1 MGNEEIGVSIDG
13 HVATVELRRPPNNF
27 LDVDLIANLASVLE
41 ALDDETNCRSIV
53 LAAAGKH
60 FCAGANLKK
69 RVDDEA
75 AGKPQAARPRHLYHE
90 AQRLVQTR
98 KPIVAAVHGSAIGAG
113 LGLALVADFR
123 VTCKEARLA
132 ANFTALGYHPG
143 FGMTVTLPR
152 VVGHQRAK
160 WLFLTGKR
168 IPGDE
173 AYAMGL
179 ADRLV
184 AQDQVR
190 QAAQEMAAEL
200 AKSSP
205 LGGAGRP
212 RDAQSRSRS
221 RVSRGDRARDVP
233 AVDPARDERLQG
245 RRESRLR
252 SPGAGLYRDVR
263 RAALAPP
270 RAPCAG
276 GETQDAGTKP
286 STLSRRLRCSLGA
299 PRQ

>member
-1 MGNEEIGVSIDG
+1 MTEKEIGVSIDG

-27 LDVDLIANLASVLE
+27 LDIDLIGELASALE
-41 ALDDETNCRSIV
+41 ALDEDNNCRSIV

-75 AGKPQAARPRHLYHE
+75 AGKKQVTQPRHLYHE

-98 KPIVAAVHGSAIGAG
+98 KPIVAAIQGSAIGAG

-132 ANFTALGYHPG
+132 ANFAAMGYHPG

-152 VVGHQRAK
+152 LVGHQTAK

-173 AYAMGL
+173 AFELGL

-190 QAAQEMAAEL
+190 QVAQEMAAEL
-200 AKSSP
+200 AKSGP
-205 LGGAGRP
+205 LAVQATRETLN
-212 RDAQSRSRS
+212 
-221 RVSRGDRARDVP
+221 GDLFA
-233 AVDPARDERLQG
+233 AF
-245 RRESRLR
+245 
-252 SPGAGLYRDVR
+252 
-263 RAALAPP
+263 RAATEREAFIQMML
-270 RAPCAG
+270 RETNDFKEGVKAG
-276 GETQDAGTKP
+276 FDRRDPVFTGT
-286 STLSRRLRCSLGA
+286 
-299 PRQ
+299 

>member
-1 MGNEEIGVSIDG
+1 MGNEDIGVSIDNL
-13 HVATVELRRPPNNF
+13 VATVELRRPPNNF
-27 LDVDLIANLASVLE
+27 LDADLIANLASVLE
-41 ALDDETNCRSIV
+41 ALDDETSCRSIV

-69 RVDDEA
+69 RIDDAA
-75 AGKPQAARPRHLYHE
+75 AGKPQPTRPRHLYHE

-152 VVGHQRAK
+152 IVGHQRAK

-173 AYAMGL
+173 AFAMGL

-190 QAAQEMAAEL
+190 QAALEMAAEL

-205 LGGAGRP
+205 LGAQAARETLNLDLIPAFRAATEREMFQQTILRETNDFKEGVKAGF
-212 RDAQSRSRS
+212 D
-221 RVSRGDRARDVP
+221 
-233 AVDPARDERLQG
+233 
-245 RRESRLR
+245 RRE
-252 SPGAGLYRDVR
+252 PVF
-263 RAALAPP
+263 
-270 RAPCAG
+270 
-276 GETQDAGTKP
+276 TGT
-286 STLSRRLRCSLGA
+286 
-299 PRQ
+299 

>member
-1 MGNEEIGVSIDG
+1 MGNDDIGVSSESHI
-13 HVATVELRRPPNNF
+13 ATVELRRPPNNF

-41 ALDDETNCRSIV
+41 ALDDEAGCRSIV

-75 AGKPQAARPRHLYHE
+75 AGNKQAARPRHLYHE

-143 FGMTVTLPR
+143 FGMTVSLPR
-152 VVGHQRAK
+152 LVGHQRAK
-160 WLFLTGKR
+160 WLFLTGRR

-173 AYAMGL
+173 AVTMGL

-190 QAAQEMAAEL
+190 SAAQAMAAEL
-200 AKSSP
+200 AKSGP
-205 LGGAGRP
+205 L
-212 RDAQSRSRS
+212 
-221 RVSRGDRARDVP
+221 
-233 AVDPARDERLQG
+233 AVQAA
-245 RRESRLR
+245 RESLNLDYI
-252 SPGAGLYRDVR
+252 AAF
-263 RAALAPP
+263 RAATERESFQQNML
-270 RAPCAG
+270 RETNDFKEGVKAG
-276 GETQDAGTKP
+276 FDRRDPVFTGT
-286 STLSRRLRCSLGA
+286 
-299 PRQ
+299 

>member
-1 MGNEEIGVSIDG
+1 MSEPEIGVSIEG

-27 LDVDLIANLASVLE
+27 LDVELIGELASALE
-41 ALDDETNCRSIV
+41 ALDRDANVRAVV

-75 AGKPQAARPRHLYHE
+75 AGKKQAVQPRHLYHE
-90 AQRLVQTR
+90 AQRLVLTR

-132 ANFTALGYHPG
+132 ANFAAMGYHPG

-152 VVGHQRAK
+152 LVGHQTAK

-168 IPGDE
+168 IPGEE
-173 AYAMGL
+173 AVAMGL

-184 AQDQVR
+184 PQDQVR
-190 QAAQEMAAEL
+190 KAAQEIAAEMAKCGPL
-200 AKSSP
+200 AVQATRET
-205 LGGAGRP
+205 LN
-212 RDAQSRSRS
+212 
-221 RVSRGDRARDVP
+221 GDLYP
-233 AVDPARDERLQG
+233 AF
-245 RRESRLR
+245 
-252 SPGAGLYRDVR
+252 
-263 RAALAPP
+263 RAATEREAFIQMML
-270 RAPCAG
+270 RETNDFKEGVKAG
-276 GETQDAGTKP
+276 FD
-286 STLSRRLRCSLGA
+286 RRDPVFTGS
-299 PRQ
+299 

>member
-1 MGNEEIGVSIDG
+1 MGNEEIGVSVDG

-41 ALDDETNCRSIV
+41 ALDDETNVRSVV

-75 AGKPQAARPRHLYHE
+75 AGKQQAARPRHLYHE

-152 VVGHQRAK
+152 LVGHQRAK
-160 WLFLTGKR
+160 WLFLTGR
-168 IPGDE
+168 RLPGDE

-190 QAAQEMAAEL
+190 QVAQEMAAEL
-200 AKSSP
+200 AKSGP
-205 LGGAGRP
+205 LALQ
-212 RDAQSRSRS
+212 A
-221 RVSRGDRARDVP
+221 ARETLNLDLVP
-233 AVDPARDERLQG
+233 AFRAATEREMFQQQVLRETNDFKEG
-245 RRESRLR
+245 VKAGFDRRE
-252 SPGAGLYRDVR
+252 PVF
-263 RAALAPP
+263 
-270 RAPCAG
+270 
-276 GETQDAGTKP
+276 TGT
-286 STLSRRLRCSLGA
+286 
-299 PRQ
+299 

>member
-1 MGNEEIGVSIDG
+1 MGSEEIGVSISN

-27 LDVDLIANLASVLE
+27 LDVELIGNLATVLE
-41 ALDDETNCRSIV
+41 ALDKDATCRSIV

-75 AGKPQAARPRHLYHE
+75 AGKKAVTQPRHLYHE
-90 AQRLVQTR
+90 AQRLVQTK

-132 ANFTALGYHPG
+132 ANFCALGYHPG

-152 VVGHQRAK
+152 VVGHQTAK
-160 WLFLTGKR
+160 WLFLTGRR

-173 AYAMGL
+173 AVAMGL

-190 QAAQEMAAEL
+190 QVAQEMAAEL
-200 AKSSP
+200 AKSGP
-205 LGGAGRP
+205 LAVQAARETLN
-212 RDAQSRSRS
+212 
-221 RVSRGDRARDVP
+221 GDLFA
-233 AVDPARDERLQG
+233 AF
-245 RRESRLR
+245 
-252 SPGAGLYRDVR
+252 
-263 RAALAPP
+263 RAATEREAFMQNLL
-270 RAPCAG
+270 RETNDFKEGVKAG
-276 GETQDAGTKP
+276 FDRRDPEFTGT
-286 STLSRRLRCSLGA
+286 
-299 PRQ
+299 